1 MITKCV
7 LAASICVWTLSAA
20 GAKPKQNFERQTGK
34 QISPT
39 TKPIT
44 LSLTRP
50 RSGWTIDRMIEIS
63 GKTNDILADPV
74 TININGD
81 KYLIRT
87 IGGEFKR
94 KFPVTQGKNYSEV
107 SAKNKAG
114 TVTEKTTVYAKVP
127 NLPFLAVLTSDTDNV
142 YTDLHIYEPKM
153 GDNDINAKPTAHIY
167 WADTS
172 SESGGKFYLN
182 EQGGSFDQP
191 GYGPYLYPHTSPP
204 LGIYRID
211 ANYWPSGDKAHTLS
225 TLNLV
230 LFGGTSNEI
239 KKRVHVPLVTP
250 GETVTLAYVKIQ
262 KGNSVTVYVPSLEA
276 RPNKGEWPEWVL
288 ESPLSRKGSEN

>member
-1 MITKCV
+1 MTVNKLVFLGI
-7 LAASICVWTLSAA
+7 LFASLNVFCALE
-20 GAKPKQNFERQTGK
+20 ERQSGK
-34 QISPT
+34 KISNSN
-39 TKPIT
+39 KPIT
-44 LSLTRP
+44 VTLSRP
-50 RSGWTIDRMIEIS
+50 RAGWTVDRMIEIA
-63 GKTNDILADPV
+63 GKVSDSEVDPI

-87 IGGEFKR
+87 IKGEFKR
-94 KFPVTQGKNYSEV
+94 KFPVTQGKNYIEV
-107 SAKNKAG
+107 SATNKAG
-114 TVTEKTTVYAKVP
+114 TFTEKKSVYAKIP

-153 GDNDINAKPTAHIY
+153 GDDDPSAKPTTHIF

-172 SESGGKFYLN
+172 SESGGRFYLN

-191 GYGPYLYPHTSPP
+191 GYGPYLYTHSSPP

-230 LFGGTSNEI
+230 LFGGTANEI
-239 KKRVHVPLVTP
+239 KKRVQVPLVTP

-262 KGNSVTVYVPSLEA
+262 KGNSVTVYVPSLE
-276 RPNKGEWPEWVL
+276 PKPKKGDWPDWVL
-288 ESPLSRKGSEN
+288 DSPLSRKGTDP